1 MADQEMIAVKL
12 DSIAQ
17 AMAQAAG
24 IMACCVRTPS
34 LQEKAIPYNA
44 HQFSYSGEIF
54 QYVSVTE
61 GGEVSALTY
70 QQSIIFRVPQ
80 GQTGVITSFAVGEHM
95 PGIMAGA
102 RMSLLVNGE
111 AVPAFPQVS
120 GLAGLGT
127 GHPMETWIPLAESSE
142 ISLFLNNPWVTNTAN
157 SNANFGVP
165 FEINGYYM
173 DREYFQASEN
183 NASVPLGPVAADTID
198 FKNLQIPE
206 ANIATSS

>member
-12 DSIAQ
+12 DAIAQ

-24 IMACCVRTPS
+24 IMSCCMRTPS

-44 HQFSYSGEIF
+44 HQFSFSGEIF
-54 QYVSVTE
+54 QTISNSEGSVTL
-61 GGEVSALTY
+61 SY
-70 QQSIIFRVPQ
+70 QQSILLRVPQ

-102 RMSLLVNGE
+102 RISLLVNGE
-111 AVPAFPQVS
+111 AIPAYPQVS
-120 GLAGLGT
+120 GLVGLGT
-127 GHPMETWIPLAESSE
+127 GVPQETWIPLPEAAEVA
-142 ISLFLNNPWVTNTAN
+142 IFLNNIWVTNTN
-157 SNANFGVP
+157 SEAIDFGIP
-165 FEINGYYM
+165 FEVNGYYL
-173 DREYFQASEN
+173 DREYFQAAAN
-183 NASVPLGPVAADTID
+183 NASVPVGPIDSSTID